1 MGKGHEI
8 LTTSL
13 ASLGRAVSDLSV
25 EVENIQNFISE
36 FQNAEDPVEKQ
47 LKEANQ
53 KVMSEYI
60 DGIVN
65 YSPFG
70 KE

>member
-1 MGKGHEI
+1 MGKGHKV
-8 LTTSL
+8 LTNSL

>member
-1 MGKGHEI
+1 MGKGHKV
-8 LTTSL
+8 LTNSL

-25 EVENIQNFISE
+25 DVDNIHNFISE
-36 FQNAEDPVEKQ
+36 LQSAEDLVEKQ
-47 LKEANQ
+47 IKEANQ